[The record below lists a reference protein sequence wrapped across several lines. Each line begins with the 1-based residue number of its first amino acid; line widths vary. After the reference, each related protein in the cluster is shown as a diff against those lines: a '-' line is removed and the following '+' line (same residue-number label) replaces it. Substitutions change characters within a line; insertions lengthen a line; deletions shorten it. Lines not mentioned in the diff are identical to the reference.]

1 MHGYIRFAS
10 NHGGFSDLHLGK
22 RKYQLEETERYPQ
35 LKAEVW
41 DMFWGY

>member
-1 MHGYIRFAS
+1 MHGYIRFTS
-10 NHGGFSDLHLGK
+10 NHRGFSDLHLGK